1 MKSGPIK
8 RHGGKAYQA
17 KKIISLMPAHTRYIE
32 PYFGGGAVLLARDG
46 VGVAEF
52 VNDIDFEL
60 TNFWRILGNVERF
73 PIFARMAQTI
83 PFSQREF
90 EDAKTPIV
98 IDGDDLRTEMNAAI
112 AFFIRNRQSR
122 QALGKCFATPTR
134 RLRQGM
140 NEQVSAWLS
149 AVDGLPAFHAR
160 MRRVEI
166 RCMEAIDFIHE
177 LDSPESLA
185 YVDPPYL
192 HETRTATKCY
202 KHEMTTEQHELL
214 IDCLYGMKGKF
225 ILSGY
230 PNDLYDDAAQEFGWN
245 RIDIEIDNKSS
256 SAKSKE
262 KKIERLWANFNLP
275 V

>member
-8 RHGGKAYQA
+8 RYGGKAYQA

-32 PYFGGGAVLLARDG
+32 PFFGGGAVLLARDG

-52 VNDIDFEL
+52 VNDLDRDL
-60 TNFWRILGNVERF
+60 SNFWNVLGDEVLSQEFMRR
-73 PIFARMAQTI
+73 ASVV
-83 PFSQREF
+83 PFSEPCFDR
-90 EDAKTPIV
+90 AKELLGGGSAV
-98 IDGDDLRTEMNAAI
+98 SQALY
-112 AFFIRNRQSR
+112 FFVVNRQSR
-122 QALGKCFATPTR
+122 QALGKCFATPTS

-149 AVDGLPAFHAR
+149 AVDGLPDFHFR
-160 MRRVEI
+160 MRRVEV
-166 RCMEAIDFIHE
+166 RCMEATDFILE
-177 LDSPESLA
+177 LDSPETFA

-202 KHEMTTEQHELL
+202 THEMTPGQHATLL
-214 IDCLYGMKGKF
+214 DCLGVMKGRF

-230 PNDLYDDAAQEFGWN
+230 PSEMYDRFAKLYGWHH
-245 RIDIEIDNKSS
+245 IDIEIDNKSS

-262 KKIERLWANFNLP
+262 KKIERLWANFNLAI
-275 V
+275 